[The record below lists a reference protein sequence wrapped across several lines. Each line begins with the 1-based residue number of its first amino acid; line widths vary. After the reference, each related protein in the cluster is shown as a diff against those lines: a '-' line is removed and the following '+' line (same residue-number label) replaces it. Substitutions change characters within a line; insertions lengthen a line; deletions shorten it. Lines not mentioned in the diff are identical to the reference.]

1 MKTQIKLPHCSRK
14 WFIWSRV
21 LSVMLVLCMTTGII
35 PVSAQKATRPILYK
49 VEIATENHFGTP
61 YCATINGDI
70 IGEMP
75 KWQVYEAVAIEGDWV
90 KVKYK
95 GGEYYIWK
103 GRLKQVDAPDMVCSP
118 WAKDWLSHTGVY
130 IGTAGEWSGV
140 ADDWTKPIT
149 RADMADI
156 LVGIMR
162 RIYGDWSVSKT
173 LPGVTKSTGKSFFTD
188 TDDFDARRLAYWG
201 IVPTGKFNPSG
212 SVTYDEF
219 TAHLIKLMAYEKKY
233 IRQGSGQTFT
243 KTHITGFVI
252 GGDKGPKAKCTKEQA
267 KVLSD
272 KVFLWR
278 TEMEF
283 LMRARLEKS
292 EANSGTVDVYNGVY
306 TIRTLLGTTPYQ
318 PHLIV
323 NAEGNVE
330 LNSTKTQQF
339 KITYKKCALN
349 KDGNV
354 MFLYTMQTM
363 DGKYLG
369 ISGTPMNGSRL
380 IAQKEEYLWW
390 IEHGPSEDY
399 QWTNFI
405 VDPVN
410 DHQVVN
416 AAAWQ
421 TADGTPIITWF
432 WKHGTGADSNNCKFI
447 FSKVK

>member
-1 MKTQIKLPHCSRK
+1 
-14 WFIWSRV
+14 
-21 LSVMLVLCMTTGII
+21 
-35 PVSAQKATRPILYK
+35 
-49 VEIATENHFGTP
+49 
-61 YCATINGDI
+61 
-70 IGEMP
+70 
-75 KWQVYEAVAIEGDWV
+75 
-90 KVKYK
+90 
-95 GGEYYIWK
+95 
-103 GRLKQVDAPDMVCSP
+103 
-118 WAKDWLSHTGVY
+118 
-130 IGTAGEWSGV
+130 
-140 ADDWTKPIT
+140 
-149 RADMADI
+149 
-156 LVGIMR
+156 
-162 RIYGDWSVSKT
+162 
-173 LPGVTKSTGKSFFTD
+173 
-188 TDDFDARRLAYWG
+188 
-201 IVPTGKFNPSG
+201 
-212 SVTYDEF
+212 
-219 TAHLIKLMAYEKKY
+219 
-233 IRQGSGQTFT
+233 
-243 KTHITGFVI
+243 
-252 GGDKGPKAKCTKEQA
+252 
-267 KVLSD
+267 
-272 KVFLWR
+272 
-278 TEMEF
+278 
-283 LMRARLEKS
+283 MRARLEKS

-363 DGKYLG
+363 GGKYLG
-369 ISGTPMNGSRL
+369 ISGTHMNGSRL